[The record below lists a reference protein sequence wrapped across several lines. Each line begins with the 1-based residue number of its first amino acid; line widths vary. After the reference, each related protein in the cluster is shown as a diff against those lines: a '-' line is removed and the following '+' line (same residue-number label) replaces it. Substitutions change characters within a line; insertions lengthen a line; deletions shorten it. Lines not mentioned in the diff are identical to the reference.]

1 MEVYIGAIM
10 QFPYQFNRVLLGWE
24 HCNGQVLP
32 VKNHEALFSLIGFQF
47 GGDGRDHF
55 AVPDLRPKDEHGNPI
70 HLNTGDVYNS
80 KPYIPYYI
88 ATEGLYPQFD

>member
-1 MEVYIGAIM
+1 MDIYIGTIM
-10 QFPYQFNRVLLGWE
+10 QFAYYVNRELIGWA

-70 HLNTGDVYNS
+70 HLNTGDMHNG

>member
-24 HCNGQVLP
+24 HCNGQV
-32 VKNHEALFSLIGFQF
+32 ALFSLIGFQF

-70 HLNTGDVYNS
+70 HLNTGDMYNG